1 MHQRKD
7 LPLSFSM
14 SVEKLISSWK
24 EQGLIDNDT
33 AGKLLSDLNSRR
45 TGIGLG
51 GVLATIG
58 GLLLGAA
65 VILLVAANWQEI
77 PRIVRVLSVFA
88 IIWIC
93 YIGGV
98 WRRLAGDVVFSK
110 TLFIIAA
117 AAFGAGIALV
127 GQMYHMSGDEQS
139 AILLWTSGV
148 FVAAFLLRESVLSAF
163 AMFLACFYLFSA
175 IQHDFEVL
183 MYERGFYVVPALIV
197 TGAVA
202 AYFTHSRISGHL
214 VGLFTLAW
222 VGLLYAEMEHPLILW
237 LLIAAG
243 GALMLIDGLAH
254 IMLQR
259 LTRFARPLAAYGF
272 LGVIGAVLAFQFR
285 DIRFSYLDEPH
296 VLFYSIV
303 IFGLCIGAL
312 VLCGRNNG
320 GLRGLVYLV
329 FSGQVLYLAFET
341 IGTMIGTSGF
351 FLTSGVLVLLLAV
364 FVRRMERRL
373 SGHDQSET
381 EVLP

>member
-1 MHQRKD
+1 
-7 LPLSFSM
+7 
-14 SVEKLISSWK
+14 
-24 EQGLIDNDT
+24 
-33 AGKLLSDLNSRR
+33 
-45 TGIGLG
+45 
-51 GVLATIG
+51 
-58 GLLLGAA
+58 
-65 VILLVAANWQEI
+65 
-77 PRIVRVLSVFA
+77 
-88 IIWIC
+88 
-93 YIGGV
+93 
-98 WRRLAGDVVFSK
+98 
-110 TLFIIAA
+110 
-117 AAFGAGIALV
+117 
-127 GQMYHMSGDEQS
+127 
-139 AILLWTSGV
+139 
-148 FVAAFLLRESVLSAF
+148 
-163 AMFLACFYLFSA
+163 
-175 IQHDFEVL
+175 
-183 MYERGFYVVPALIV
+183 
-197 TGAVA
+197 
-202 AYFTHSRISGHL
+202 
-214 VGLFTLAW
+214 
-222 VGLLYAEMEHPLILW
+222 
-237 LLIAAG
+237 
-243 GALMLIDGLAH
+243 MLIDGLAH
-254 IMLQR
+254 VQLQR